1 MAITKADLIVAF
13 NEAASK
19 EFAFIPPEDKIE
31 YQFSERF
38 LKKMDRL
45 INRQSLTHHAFKKI
59 IIVAAVIAVLAV
71 ASLSVYA
78 AISDTTILDGL
89 VEIYNKYIVVRFDKI
104 DDKADDYK
112 MLGTGLAQELK
123 ENGIYP
129 VLLPEALL
137 NEETHITEIEYKIA
151 DGIITVNIHFRFKK
165 EKGYL
170 TIDYYE
176 PPGFIGESEYPN
188 AKNVTVVETSG
199 IQVYVFEQNR
209 KGSIVYK
216 DGTSQYGIFSSMTYE
231 QAIEF
236 AKTIKWFSWCDYL
249 VCNLRLY

>member
-45 INRQSLTHHAFKKI
+45 INRQNLTHHAFKKI

-112 MLGTGLAQELK
+112 MLGTELAQELK

-137 NEETHITEIEYKIA
+137 GKETQITEIKYQYTEFIVS
-151 DGIITVNIHFRFKK
+151 VNISFIYGGENGNIIISK
-165 EKGYL
+165 YNSL
-170 TIDYYE
+170 V
-176 PPGFIGESEYPN
+176 PIGECEHPY
-188 AKNVTVVETSG
+188 AKDVIMIDANG
-199 IQVYVFEQNR
+199 ISIYVLEQNK
-209 KGSIVYK
+209 KGTITFLDGQIEYTIV
-216 DGTSQYGIFSSMTYE
+216 SSMSFK

-236 AKTIKWFSWCDYL
+236 AKTIK
-249 VCNLRLY
+249 